1 MASTVNKCTTDMKL
15 LKFINDIYSPYNK
28 ANSAKPHKKII
39 MHHHHKQSNQNSSTK
54 SKEKYTSITSS
65 FQSVQCSITKKMQTY
80 LNKYNS
86 NVEMYNMK
94 VINNIIFEE
103 QRQIVSRLRNILLW
117 DQSSEFLKRFYHIG
131 EIKGRLP
138 QITNYYE
145 TYTLFSPVYF
155 GFEKGIVK
163 IMLKHVKR
171 KKKYLEYIEDNEDRK
186 YYNEKEE
193 CNDNNMRIQCD
204 NNIIN
209 PNDIEDGSRCCCG
222 NDNNVNK
229 SGHSMYKEFAY
240 FVNCVG
246 HKGNDIEC
254 GSSVS
259 NSNMIITNEDNNML
273 KQSCLFDITNN
284 YGIIRKIS
292 KSNSNNNN
300 NNNSHNNELKQ
311 TKVIEIKKL
320 NFKNLNFVS
329 KKNTTRHKHKSKE
342 HKHTNTS
349 KIPKSHQSNTTS
361 TTITSTNN
369 NNTKTNKRKPSF
381 PKDKLLYQPIRKF
394 LLTDRLSL
402 CKHPSSFILPPNS
415 TKHNNNNNKYLPKKQ
430 RKHKPQVNLVIPN
443 TKPRKSFTLFHE
455 TKSSNINNNNNNNL
469 KLNLSKPRN
478 PYKPSTTM
486 KIQQQQP
493 ITFLNSSNTT
503 IIQPKPNKHKHHYK
517 PKHFHIITS
526 PLQSTITNISHN
538 HTSSTN
544 KKHKSPP
551 YDNIP
556 SSTHKTHKT
565 TNSLKTTKP
574 IPSNNSH
581 STSTSIYTNHFKTNL
596 CTLKLYTKTKDKIS
610 YDFNT
615 NNCSRSITQKRLSNN
630 KTKKVSRNENPKNKI
645 AISLLH
651 TTHNKCRHLVLPVSK
666 DKAKKKIHHHD
677 KSITLGLIQHEK
689 SKQSHNKRYP
699 LTSRNEKESITI
711 ELINKLLII
720 RNK

>member
-15 LKFINDIYSPYNK
+15 LKFINEIYSPYNK
-28 ANSAKPHKKII
+28 AHSAKPHKIII
-39 MHHHHKQSNQNSSTK
+39 MHHHKQSIQNSSTK

-117 DQSSEFLKRFYHIG
+117 DQTSEFLKRFYHIG

-138 QITNYYE
+138 QITNYYQ

-155 GFEKGIVK
+155 GFEKGVVK

-193 CNDNNMRIQCD
+193 CKEKDDDKRIQCD
-204 NNIIN
+204 NNNIIN
-209 PNDIEDGSRCCCG
+209 PHDIEDGSRCCCCCG
-222 NDNNVNK
+222 SESVNK

-246 HKGNDIEC
+246 HKGNDIGY

-259 NSNMIITNEDNNML
+259 NSNIIITNDDNNNML
-273 KQSCLFDITNN
+273 KQSFLFDITNN
-284 YGIIRKIS
+284 YGIIKKIS

-300 NNNSHNNELKQ
+300 NNNSHNNVLKQ

-320 NFKNLNFVS
+320 NFKKLNFVS
-329 KKNTTRHKHKSKE
+329 KKNTTRHKH
-342 HKHTNTS
+342 TNTS
-349 KIPKSHQSNTTS
+349 KIPKSHPSNTTS
-361 TTITSTNN
+361 TTITTTTIN
-369 NNTKTNKRKPSF
+369 NNTTNKRKPSF

-415 TKHNNNNNKYLPKKQ
+415 TKHNNNNNKYIPKKQ

-443 TKPRKSFTLFHE
+443 TKPRKSFTYFHE
-455 TKSSNINNNNNNNL
+455 TKSSNINNNNNL

-486 KIQQQQP
+486 KVQQQP

-503 IIQPKPNKHKHHYK
+503 IIQPKHKHHHK
-517 PKHFHIITS
+517 PKHLHIITS
-526 PLQSTITNISHN
+526 PLQSTLTNISHN
-538 HTSSTN
+538 HT
-544 KKHKSPP
+544 
-551 YDNIP
+551 

-565 TNSLKTTKP
+565 TNSLKTSKP

-581 STSTSIYTNHFKTNL
+581 STSTSIYTNYFKTNL

-615 NNCSRSITQKRLSNN
+615 NNCSRSITQKRLNNN

-666 DKAKKKIHHHD
+666 DKAKKKVHHHD

-699 LTSRNEKESITI
+699 LTSRNERESITI